1 MIQKEIKVNDIF
13 YSSWGYEQTNIDY
26 YKVKKVMNN
35 MIELVAIESKIDY
48 ENSTEYT
55 DAVMPYPANEGKR
68 IFRRKVKYNSDRPS
82 VNISPFQ
89 SASKW
94 DGQPKAQTNPNYG
107 H

>member
-35 MIELVAIESKIDY
+35 MIELVAIENKIDY
-48 ENSTEYT
+48 ENSTKYT
-55 DAVMPYPANEGKR
+55 DAVIPYPANEGKR
-68 IFRRKVKYNSDRPS
+68 IFRRKVKYYGDRPS
-82 VNISPFQ
+82 VMISSFQ
-89 SASKW
+89 YACKW
-94 DGQPKAQTNPNYG
+94 DGHPKARTNSYYG